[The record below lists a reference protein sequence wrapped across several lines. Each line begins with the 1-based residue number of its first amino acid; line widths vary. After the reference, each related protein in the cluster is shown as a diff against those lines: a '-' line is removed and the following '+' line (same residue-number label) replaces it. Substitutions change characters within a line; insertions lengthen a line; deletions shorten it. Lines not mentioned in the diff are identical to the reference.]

1 MATLLDLI
9 WSGGNKYFS
18 ENPKEKTRQ
27 PCQETARRANH
38 QTEPFNPRRESARLQ
53 RLTEHYLTSFQ
64 RHVRSPYDHE
74 FQPSEVSIHEFS
86 DLSSETENWFHSYL
100 RRSMSKQR
108 VAMLPS
114 KAQQQAIEAKLNFA
128 LGAET
133 YDRLF
138 LGFICGDVDND
149 TVDIFVQNED
159 TAAIVCIGY
168 SWHVA
173 VVVESVM
180 KKPVKC
186 VNVLPKNLSQTR

>member
-1 MATLLDLI
+1 
-9 WSGGNKYFS
+9 
-18 ENPKEKTRQ
+18 
-27 PCQETARRANH
+27 
-38 QTEPFNPRRESARLQ
+38 
-53 RLTEHYLTSFQ
+53 
-64 RHVRSPYDHE
+64 
-74 FQPSEVSIHEFS
+74 
-86 DLSSETENWFHSYL
+86 
-100 RRSMSKQR
+100 MSKQR

-159 TAAIVCIGY
+159 TAAIVCTGY
-168 SWHVA
+168 SWPVA

-180 KKPVKC
+180 KKSVKC

>member
-1 MATLLDLI
+1 VQPAEVQALSLSFKFLHRI
-9 WSGGNKYFS
+9 RKA
-18 ENPKEKTRQ
+18 KTFGFLPDGKAIDRLKG
-27 PCQETARRANH
+27 TFAH
-38 QTEPFNPRRESARLQ
+38 VVSMPREVV
-53 RLTEHYLTSFQ
+53 
-64 RHVRSPYDHE
+64 VRSRIPA
-74 FQPSEVSIHEFS
+74 VSVHEFS
-86 DLSSETENWFHSYL
+86 DLSSETENLFHSYL
-100 RRSMSKQR
+100 PRSTSKQR

-149 TVDIFVQNED
+149 AVDIFVQNED
-159 TAAIVCIGY
+159 TAAIVCTGY

-173 VVVESVM
+173 VVVESIM
-180 KKPVKC
+180 KKSVKC

>member
-1 MATLLDLI
+1 
-9 WSGGNKYFS
+9 
-18 ENPKEKTRQ
+18 
-27 PCQETARRANH
+27 
-38 QTEPFNPRRESARLQ
+38 
-53 RLTEHYLTSFQ
+53 
-64 RHVRSPYDHE
+64 VRSPYDHE
-74 FQPSEVSIHEFS
+74 FQPSEVSIHEFPG
-86 DLSSETENWFHSYL
+86 LSSETENLFHSYL

-138 LGFICGDVDND
+138 LGFVCGDVDND

-180 KKPVKC
+180 KKSVKC

>member
-1 MATLLDLI
+1 M
-9 WSGGNKYFS
+9 
-18 ENPKEKTRQ
+18 
-27 PCQETARRANH
+27 
-38 QTEPFNPRRESARLQ
+38 
-53 RLTEHYLTSFQ
+53 LTSFQ

-74 FQPSEVSIHEFS
+74 FQPLLRATGLKCLFKLDCVVEI
-86 DLSSETENWFHSYL
+86 SETENLFHPYL

-114 KAQQQAIEAKLNFA
+114 KAQQQAIEAKLNFV

-159 TAAIVCIGY
+159 TAAIVCAGY

-180 KKPVKC
+180 KKTVKC

>member
-1 MATLLDLI
+1 MGWDAKSSRSDLGQVGTEISFVKSEIRLDRPVKKPPDGQI
-9 WSGGNKYFS
+9 SRPS
-18 ENPKEKTRQ
+18 HSTRK
-27 PCQETARRANH
+27 
-38 QTEPFNPRRESARLQ
+38 RESSR
-53 RLTEHYLTSFQ
+53 
-64 RHVRSPYDHE
+64 
-74 FQPSEVSIHEFS
+74 FS
-86 DLSSETENWFHSYL
+86 CRVTALFWLVERVEQDTGLKCLFKLDCVVDISETENPFHPYL

-114 KAQQQAIEAKLNFA
+114 KAQQQAIEARLNFA

-159 TAAIVCIGY
+159 TAAIVCTGY

-180 KKPVKC
+180 KKSIKC
-186 VNVLPKNLSQTR
+186 VNVLPKNLSQMR

>member
-1 MATLLDLI
+1 MRWTSRGK
-9 WSGGNKYFS
+9 WSGS
-18 ENPKEKTRQ
+18 ISHRATRT
-27 PCQETARRANH
+27 PGG
-38 QTEPFNPRRESARLQ
+38 S
-53 RLTEHYLTSFQ
+53 
-64 RHVRSPYDHE
+64 V
-74 FQPSEVSIHEFS
+74 PSKPDCIVEI
-86 DLSSETENWFHSYL
+86 SETENLFHSYL

-138 LGFICGDVDND
+138 LGFVCGDVDND
-149 TVDIFVQNED
+149 AVDVFVRDED
-159 TAAIVCIGY
+159 TAAMVCTGY

-180 KKPVKC
+180 KKCVKC

>member
-1 MATLLDLI
+1 LSFKFLHRIRKANTFGFLPDGEATRRLKGTLPHIVSTPREIGRARATTNSGRCYQDTGLKCLSKLDCVVDI
-9 WSGGNKYFS
+9 
-18 ENPKEKTRQ
+18 P
-27 PCQETARRANH
+27 
-38 QTEPFNPRRESARLQ
+38 
-53 RLTEHYLTSFQ
+53 
-64 RHVRSPYDHE
+64 
-74 FQPSEVSIHEFS
+74 
-86 DLSSETENWFHSYL
+86 ETENLFHSYL

-138 LGFICGDVDND
+138 LGFVCGDVDND

-159 TAAIVCIGY
+159 TAAIVCTGY

-180 KKPVKC
+180 KKSVKC

>member
-1 MATLLDLI
+1 
-9 WSGGNKYFS
+9 
-18 ENPKEKTRQ
+18 
-27 PCQETARRANH
+27 
-38 QTEPFNPRRESARLQ
+38 
-53 RLTEHYLTSFQ
+53 
-64 RHVRSPYDHE
+64 
-74 FQPSEVSIHEFS
+74 
-86 DLSSETENWFHSYL
+86 
-100 RRSMSKQR
+100 MSKQR
-108 VAMLPS
+108 VAILPS

>member
-1 MATLLDLI
+1 LGQVATNIFRKIRKKRLDSPVDKPPVGQI
-9 WSGGNKYFS
+9 
-18 ENPKEKTRQ
+18 TR
-27 PCQETARRANH
+27 PSRSTRAGLKCL
-38 QTEPFNPRRESARLQ
+38 FKLDR
-53 RLTEHYLTSFQ
+53 
-64 RHVRSPYDHE
+64 VVD
-74 FQPSEVSIHEFS
+74 I
-86 DLSSETENWFHSYL
+86 SETENLFHSYL

-138 LGFICGDVDND
+138 LGFVCGDVDND

-180 KKPVKC
+180 KKSVKC
-186 VNVLPKNLSQTR
+186 VNVLPKNLS

>member
-1 MATLLDLI
+1 MIRKSGNRFPKRSCSNKKIERDDDSKKSHPALDCAVEI
-9 WSGGNKYFS
+9 
-18 ENPKEKTRQ
+18 P
-27 PCQETARRANH
+27 
-38 QTEPFNPRRESARLQ
+38 
-53 RLTEHYLTSFQ
+53 
-64 RHVRSPYDHE
+64 
-74 FQPSEVSIHEFS
+74 
-86 DLSSETENWFHSYL
+86 ETENLLHSYL

-159 TAAIVCIGY
+159 TAAIVCTGY

-180 KKPVKC
+180 KKSVKC
-186 VNVLPKNLSQTR
+186 VN